1 MDGMRG
7 DDDHIVIVV
16 VAPELG
22 VDQRAGVILGIGL
35 RNHVGQGGGR
45 FLKLDD
51 V

>member
-7 DDDHIVIVV
+7 DDDHILIVV

-35 RNHVGQGGGR
+35 RDHVGQGAAG
-45 FLKLDD
+45 F
-51 V
+51 